1 MKKILE
7 RLFPRC
13 CYWCGKQGTYLCFE
27 CKKSLLPHPEICP
40 SCHQPSTGFKTC
52 VSCMLEGNFFVEGLL
67 VGFSYQNILKKLIL
81 KLKFQHKRDIASFL
95 AERAAL
101 LVQTNPY
108 LSPLLKQKK
117 LAISFVPSHRYRKY
131 FQKGYNQ
138 SEILARTLA
147 NLLEIPLLPC
157 CKKTRATVSQLKLNR
172 KERLKNLN
180 SAFCLF
186 ENFDCEAWTTLLLID
201 DVTTTG
207 ATLNELAKTIKL
219 KRANLQVWGLVLA
232 RNT

>member
-1 MKKILE
+1 MIKILE
-7 RLFPRC
+7 WLFPRS
-13 CYWCGKQGTYLCFE
+13 CYWCGKQGEYLCFE

-40 SCHQPSTGFKTC
+40 ACHQPSTGFKTC
-52 VSCMLEGNFFVEGLL
+52 VSCVLEGNFFVEGLL
-67 VGFSYQNILKKLIL
+67 IGFSYQNFLKKLIL

-101 LVQTNPY
+101 LVQINPY
-108 LSPLLKQKK
+108 LFPLLQQKK
-117 LAISFVPSHRYRKY
+117 LVISFVPSHRYRKY

-147 NLLEIPLLPC
+147 KLLEVPFLPC
-157 CKKTRATVSQLKLNR
+157 CKKNRATVSQLKLKR
-172 KERLKNLN
+172 KERLKNLT
-180 SAFCLF
+180 SAFSLL
-186 ENFDCEAWTTLLLID
+186 ENFNCKPWTTILLID

-219 KRANLQVWGLVLA
+219 KRADLQVWGLVLA